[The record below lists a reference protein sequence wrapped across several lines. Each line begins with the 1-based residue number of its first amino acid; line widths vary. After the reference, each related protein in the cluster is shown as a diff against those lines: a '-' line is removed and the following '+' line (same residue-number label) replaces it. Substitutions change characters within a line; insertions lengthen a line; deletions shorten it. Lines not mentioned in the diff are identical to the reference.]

1 MSRTLQQSLA
11 AQDISTCTTPVPH
24 QVLCFFAV
32 LFCMSNIY
40 VPFGA
45 LISTYMAWVCLPPPP
60 LPLQK
65 TDGVEGLLK
74 LIAGTLAY
82 FKVASKRVIDNVP
95 MHLKHYLLQRYC
107 TELDE
112 LLVKR
117 AAADSAA
124 ATGGCGVSGVR
135 TDDQAAAAAAAAA
148 GGGGGA
154 DAAGEGVQQQQQQQ
168 QPTAE
173 QLMAEDASTADMR
186 AQLKRQLEQLHHVRR
201 ILERF

>member
-1 MSRTLQQSLA
+1 
-11 AQDISTCTTPVPH
+11 
-24 QVLCFFAV
+24 
-32 LFCMSNIY
+32 
-40 VPFGA
+40 
-45 LISTYMAWVCLPPPP
+45 
-60 LPLQK
+60 
-65 TDGVEGLLK
+65 
-74 LIAGTLAY
+74 
-82 FKVASKRVIDNVP
+82 VASKRVIDGVP

-107 TELDE
+107 RELDE

-124 ATGGCGVSGVR
+124 AGGAVNR
-135 TDDQAAAAAAAAA
+135 ADEQAAAAE
-148 GGGGGA
+148 GDTA
-154 DAAGEGVQQQQQQQ
+154 DEGMQQQQQ